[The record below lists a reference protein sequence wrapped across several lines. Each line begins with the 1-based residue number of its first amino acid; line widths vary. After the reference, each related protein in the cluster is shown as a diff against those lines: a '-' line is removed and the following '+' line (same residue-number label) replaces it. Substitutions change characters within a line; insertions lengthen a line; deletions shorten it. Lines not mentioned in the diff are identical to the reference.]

1 MAGKKS
7 SLLLVLSL
15 FFTRKTLFFLSFS
28 LSFPRSL
35 VRPLTSP
42 SPILLFLL
50 SSNETKRKRSYGG
63 GSDRY
68 SGGGGG
74 GHPGS
79 FGGDR
84 YGANANGAAAG
95 GGPAPAPT
103 GRDAPPHAFGPA
115 DGFSLSADEYRKK
128 HELTVVSRGGQVP
141 DPLQTFDS
149 VGFSPEIM
157 REIQR
162 AGYAA
167 PTPIQ
172 AQSWAVALRGSDLI
186 SIAKT
191 GSGKTCGF
199 LLPGFM
205 HCAATRRDPRVGPT
219 MAVLAPTREL
229 AVQIKEEADKF
240 GRSGGFRNT
249 CCYGA
254 SMERSSGVFFFPTRP
269 RRRGV
274 ETKSEKQKTHFFP
287 PSSTSLPS
295 LSPP

>member
-1 MAGKKS
+1 MA
-7 SLLLVLSL
+7 
-15 FFTRKTLFFLSFS
+15 
-28 LSFPRSL
+28 
-35 VRPLTSP
+35 
-42 SPILLFLL
+42 
-50 SSNETKRKRSYGG
+50 
-63 GSDRY
+63 
-68 SGGGGG
+68 
-74 GHPGS
+74 
-79 FGGDR
+79 
-84 YGANANGAAAG
+84 
-95 GGPAPAPT
+95 APT
-103 GRDAPPHAFGPA
+103 GRDAPPHEFGST
-115 DGFSLSADEYRKK
+115 DGFPLSPDEYRKK

-149 VGFSPEIM
+149 AGFSPEIM

-162 AGYAA
+162 AGYSA

-199 LLPGFM
+199 LLPGFT

-249 CCYGA
+249 CCYGKEEGGGGGGEVRGEGSAGFFCFRLFSTSTRA
-254 SMERSSGVFFFPTRP
+254 SKKTRKRKQTEKKNSLSFFP
-269 RRRGV
+269 
-274 ETKSEKQKTHFFP
+274 F
-287 PSSTSLPS
+287 
-295 LSPP
+295 

>member
-1 MAGKKS
+1 
-7 SLLLVLSL
+7 
-15 FFTRKTLFFLSFS
+15 
-28 LSFPRSL
+28 
-35 VRPLTSP
+35 
-42 SPILLFLL
+42 
-50 SSNETKRKRSYGG
+50 
-63 GSDRY
+63 
-68 SGGGGG
+68 
-74 GHPGS
+74 
-79 FGGDR
+79 
-84 YGANANGAAAG
+84 
-95 GGPAPAPT
+95 
-103 GRDAPPHAFGPA
+103 
-115 DGFSLSADEYRKK
+115 
-128 HELTVVSRGGQVP
+128 VVSRGGQVP

-254 SMERSSGVFFFPTRP
+254 SMERSLLEFFFPDSTSEE
-269 RRRGV
+269 RRRNKKRK
-274 ETKSEKQKTHFFP
+274 TKNSLFSAFFD
-287 PSSTSLPS
+287 LPS
-295 LSPP
+295 FPLSPP

>member
-1 MAGKKS
+1 M
-7 SLLLVLSL
+7 
-15 FFTRKTLFFLSFS
+15 
-28 LSFPRSL
+28 
-35 VRPLTSP
+35 
-42 SPILLFLL
+42 
-50 SSNETKRKRSYGG
+50 
-63 GSDRY
+63 
-68 SGGGGG
+68 
-74 GHPGS
+74 
-79 FGGDR
+79 
-84 YGANANGAAAG
+84 
-95 GGPAPAPT
+95 
-103 GRDAPPHAFGPA
+103 
-115 DGFSLSADEYRKK
+115 
-128 HELTVVSRGGQVP
+128 VSRGGQVP

-254 SMERSSGVFFFPTRP
+254 SMERSLLEFFFSRLDLGGEASKQKAKNKKLTFFRLLRPPFHPSLPPKIIENSSSSPPPQAAPPRARSSATSASASSSSSRPRGASTTSSRAAWSGCTRSRTSSWTRRTACSTWASSRRSSGSCGRSRRSGRRCSS
-269 RRRGV
+269 RRRGRGR
-274 ETKSEKQKTHFFP
+274 
-287 PSSTSLPS
+287 
-295 LSPP
+295 